1 VVADSRT
8 ARIFTLYLGDFE
20 EHPDEFIQHE
30 VPDRVSTKV
39 SMTAEGG
46 GDVWGGLGDQRIQ
59 RHIQEDIH
67 RHLKNVSERTFQFF
81 KTGGFN
87 RLIVGGPEDKL
98 LSWLKDHLHIYLK
111 ERLVGEFSANPQNSK
126 AELREKAL
134 EAAEKFERI
143 RQKNFIAQLLE
154 LKGPGGKA
162 VLGVEPTLEAL
173 MLGQVHILVVQHD
186 FRLPGYLCPK
196 DHILSTYLEN
206 CPLCGE
212 PMRGVED
219 LADEMVEEALSQ
231 SAEVEHI
238 FMNHEGFSEQG
249 VGALLRFTV

>member
-1 VVADSRT
+1 
-8 ARIFTLYLGDFE
+8 
-20 EHPDEFIQHE
+20 
-30 VPDRVSTKV
+30 
-39 SMTAEGG
+39 
-46 GDVWGGLGDQRIQ
+46 
-59 RHIQEDIH
+59 
-67 RHLKNVSERTFQFF
+67 LKNVSERTFGVF

-111 ERLVGEFSANPQNSK
+111 ERLVGEFSANPHNSK

-134 EAAEKFERI
+134 ETAQTYERI
-143 RQKNFIAQLLE
+143 REKKLIDQLLE
-154 LKGPGGKA
+154 LRGPGGKA

-173 MLGQVHILVVQHD
+173 MLGQVHMLVVQHD
-186 FRLPGYLCPK
+186 FRVPGYLCSK
-196 DHILSTYLEN
+196 DHIVSTYLEE

-212 PMRGVED
+212 PMREVED

-238 FMNHEGFSEQG
+238 FRDHEGFSEQG